1 MIAGHTSVR
10 ERLRAAVNRG
20 SLHHALL
27 FEGPAG
33 VGKRR
38 VAEWLAQLANC
49 TSGDVRPCGACPTCK
64 QIASGAHPDVIRLE
78 PDPEKATATIAV
90 DRVREVIR
98 TAGYHRY
105 NSRMRFVIVD
115 PAEALAPA
123 AANALLKT
131 LEEPP
136 DGTGFILIA
145 TSTSGLL
152 PTIRSR
158 CQRVRFGAVPEA
170 ELVQFLVA
178 RGVASPEAVAR
189 LAQGCPGRA
198 LVIAEEGLDGRAALR
213 EGMLGAIAGDLGG
226 LLGFSE
232 KLVGGSGRADWRPK
246 VDALIE
252 VIEDLVRDAS
262 IVGSGANLELVDP
275 ATRPVAEYW
284 APVLWPGGVVA
295 MQRAVA
301 DARAQL
307 LANAQGRTVVDALL
321 ARLRAELGPARKV
334 A

>member
-1 MIAGHTSVR
+1 MIVGHAPILA
-10 ERLRAAVNRG
+10 RLRTAVDRG

-49 TSGDVRPCGACPTCK
+49 TSDGERPCGKCPTCR

-78 PDPEKATATIAV
+78 PDPEKATAIIAV

-98 TAGYHRY
+98 ASGYHRY
-105 NSRMRFVIVD
+105 NSRMRFVLID
-115 PAEALAPA
+115 PAEALQPS

-136 DGTGFILIA
+136 AGTGFVLVA

-158 CQRVRFGAVPEA
+158 CQRVRFGAVPDA
-170 ELVQFLVA
+170 ELVAFLVA
-178 RGVASPEAVAR
+178 RGVEAPEEIAR
-189 LAQGCPGRA
+189 LSQGCPGRA
-198 LVIAEEGLDGRAALR
+198 LAIAEEGLDGRVSLR

-232 KLVGGSGRADWRPK
+232 KLVGGSGRSDWRPR
-246 VDALIE
+246 VDLLIE
-252 VIEDLVRDAS
+252 IVEDLVRDAS
-262 IVGSGANLELVDP
+262 IVGSGADVALIDPSTREL
-275 ATRPVAEYW
+275 AERW
-284 APVLWPGGVVA
+284 APVLWPGGVAA
-295 MQRAVA
+295 MQRAVGE
-301 DARAQL
+301 ARAQL
-307 LANAQGRTVVDALL
+307 LANAQGRTVTDALL

>member
-1 MIAGHTSVR
+1 MIAGHASVR

-49 TSGDVRPCGACPTCK
+49 TFEGERPCGCCPTCR

-136 DGTGFILIA
+136 DGTGFILVA

-170 ELVQFLVA
+170 ELVAFLVA
-178 RGVASPEAVAR
+178 RGIASPEAIAR

-198 LVIAEEGLDGRAALR
+198 LAIAEDGVEGRASLR

-226 LLGFSE
+226 LLAFSE

-246 VDALIE
+246 VEALVE
-252 VIEDLVRDAS
+252 VVEDLVRDAS
-262 IVGSGANLELVDP
+262 IIGSGANLELVDP
-275 ATRPVAEYW
+275 ATRPVAERW
-284 APVLWPGGVVA
+284 APFLWPGGVAA

-301 DARAQL
+301 DSRAQL